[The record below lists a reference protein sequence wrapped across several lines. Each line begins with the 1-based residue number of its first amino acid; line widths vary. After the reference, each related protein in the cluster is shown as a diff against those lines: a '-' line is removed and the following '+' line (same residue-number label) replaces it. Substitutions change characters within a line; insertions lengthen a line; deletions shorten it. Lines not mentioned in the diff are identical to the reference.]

1 MSDMKRQ
8 LAKLTEREQRVI
20 TSIKVE
26 NCLGLSKEG
35 IFYLMGGSEQTSWK
49 EGFQQLGKKT

>member
-35 IFYLMGGSEQTSWK
+35 IFYLMGGSEQTS
-49 EGFQQLGKKT
+49 